1 MSSLQKDINDLH
13 SRYRDLDD
21 GQLASYI
28 PKLAKADPS
37 WFGILSRQMARF
49 LKLEISERT
58 LRFSQFQ
65 KFLPMV

>member
-13 SRYRDLDD
+13 SRYRDLGD

-37 WFGILSRQMARF
+37 WFSILLRQMAI
-49 LKLEISERT
+49 LH
-58 LRFSQFQ
+58 
-65 KFLPMV
+65 